1 MPTYTLKSNAINSA
15 AQIFF
20 VGDNGLTNL
29 VGGGSVTAT
38 GTMSTSTVATRVI
51 YGDAAGAGNFLSAV
65 CAAAITANQKLA
77 VLTVGHFGLSVNT
90 DRIIVDSTAGIWVRH
105 EYTGSGPRVGGY
117 FSSWGWSAA
126 AAPVFS
132 GYTHPDTGKL
142 RVTIMG
148 RETGGTQRHY
158 ADNVGGNALTGNGV
172 VQGHTAAAN
181 TTWEFGGSPDTSAPG
196 GFGVGIFAVFIGIGP
211 TELADYIAANGTG
224 STEADKVYS
233 ALLDAGASGVTGDS
247 SITLGAITGTASGT
261 VSTAGSVTG
270 SSAITLGALG
280 SSAAG
285 TVTAFATFTS
295 EPLKTNNG
303 TLQASLALD
312 WVRLYNVTTGAL
324 VVTKTG
330 ISTNGAGVFTVT
342 DAALTVGQTYKAD
355 WKITTT
361 GETRMPSKAA
371 T

>member
-1 MPTYTLKSNAINSA
+1 MPTYTLKSNATMANAKVVFIADHSALVNLVDSA
-15 AQIFF
+15 AVTANGGISTTTVAGKSVYGSAVTTNGVNLSVAGPAASTSQKFAVLLVF
-20 VGDNGLTNL
+20 HDGLTLNNNNVFITGPSCEFGNATGPKLNAGYPYVGGSTSADSL
-29 VGGGSVTAT
+29 VGYTFPGSNLRTWIWGKDSQSSLVNIADGVSSVSSGGAFADGIS
-38 GTMSTSTVATRVI
+38 I
-51 YGDAAGAGNFLSAV
+51 AAGN
-65 CAAAITANQKLA
+65 
-77 VLTVGHFGLSVNT
+77 
-90 DRIIVDSTAGIWVRH
+90 WV
-105 EYTGSGPRVGGY
+105 
-117 FSSWGWSAA
+117 
-126 AAPVFS
+126 
-132 GYTHPDTGKL
+132 
-142 RVTIMG
+142 
-148 RETGGTQRHY
+148 
-158 ADNVGGNALTGNGV
+158 
-172 VQGHTAAAN
+172 
-181 TTWEFGGSPDTSAPG
+181 FGGKAKATAPG
-196 GFGVGIFAVFIGIGP
+196 GAGVYIFAIFVGIGP
-211 TELADYIAANGTG
+211 TELNTYLAGSSADAVVAAL
-224 STEADKVYS
+224 ADG
-233 ALLDAGASGVTGDS
+233 GASGVTGDS

-270 SSAITLGALG
+270 SSAITLGAVG